1 MQTGNTR
8 SATPPG
14 GVPTRRQDDHVDFQS
29 EVRQGFADQARQM
42 QQMALDIQ
50 DIRGRLTPRADI
62 EAMMTSRVSNEMY
75 AARMADISVRIER
88 LEKAPDASRAN
99 TRANLGLAIA
109 AASILVAALCGGGEL
124 LVILIPH
131 FH

>member
-1 MQTGNTR
+1 MQSGNTR
-8 SATPPG
+8 PSPG
-14 GVPTRRQDDHVDFQS
+14 QTRRADDDVDFQT
-29 EVRQGFADQARQM
+29 EVRQSFADQARQM
-42 QQMALDIQ
+42 QQLALDIQ
-50 DIRGRLTPRADI
+50 DLRGRVTPRPDI
-62 EAMMTSRVSNEMY
+62 EAMVASRVSNEIY
-75 AARMADISVRIER
+75 SARQAEVSARLDR
-88 LEKAPDASRAN
+88 LERAPDASRAN